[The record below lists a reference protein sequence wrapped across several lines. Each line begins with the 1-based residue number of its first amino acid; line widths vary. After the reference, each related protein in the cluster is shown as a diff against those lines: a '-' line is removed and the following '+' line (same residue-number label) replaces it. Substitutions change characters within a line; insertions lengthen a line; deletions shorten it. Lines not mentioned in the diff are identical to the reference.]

1 MESRKAEDPHYKGRR
16 EEIAKILQYSRIGD
30 LIKGITEGIAA
41 QEIYKQKEEY
51 DYINFTEA
59 NMAPGQHTY
68 LYEEVVAK
76 MLGNTIIPRKVIQ
89 VILNAYIKRIYTNAD
104 PPTCTLES

>member
-1 MESRKAEDPHYKGRR
+1 
-16 EEIAKILQYSRIGD
+16 
-30 LIKGITEGIAA
+30 
-41 QEIYKQKEEY
+41 
-51 DYINFTEA
+51 
-59 NMAPGQHTY
+59 MAPGQHTY